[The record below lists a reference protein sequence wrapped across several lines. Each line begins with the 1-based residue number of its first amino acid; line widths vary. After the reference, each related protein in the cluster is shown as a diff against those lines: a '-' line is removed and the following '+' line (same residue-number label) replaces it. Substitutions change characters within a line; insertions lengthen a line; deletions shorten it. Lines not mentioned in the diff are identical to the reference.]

1 MFTTV
6 TIIIVLNQ
14 TICFTDV
21 SSTSGLI
28 VVQRNVVKAANVFHI
43 LRQKSIILI
52 LVSARVIFDCARPR
66 FSFCENR

>member
-43 LRQKSIILI
+43 LRQKSII
-52 LVSARVIFDCARPR
+52 VSARVIFDCARPR